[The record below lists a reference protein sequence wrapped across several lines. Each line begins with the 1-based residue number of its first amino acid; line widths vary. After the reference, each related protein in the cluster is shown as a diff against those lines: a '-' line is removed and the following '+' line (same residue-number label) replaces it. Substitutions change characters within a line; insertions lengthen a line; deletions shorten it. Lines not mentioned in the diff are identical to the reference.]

1 MTIFGIALRGI
12 MPAIPDPE
20 AGLSLFFR
28 TNMGPI
34 LTGLIVADIFATIA
48 ATSNSL
54 LVAMAQTAK
63 FDVIEILTSRAPPLW
78 PIVLLLG
85 IVSMAISVNLD
96 SSVVSLVLSSI
107 SLLGAALAP
116 AMMVRVLGWRR
127 SGGSVIAAML
137 AGFAAAALWKF
148 LGFGAILNEA
158 APGILAGLS
167 ANFLTAT
174 AQRRLR
180 TAIAR

>member
-1 MTIFGIALRGI
+1 M
-12 MPAIPDPE
+12 
-20 AGLSLFFR
+20 
-28 TNMGPI
+28 
-34 LTGLIVADIFATIA
+34 
-48 ATSNSL
+48 
-54 LVAMAQTAK
+54 
-63 FDVIEILTSRAPPLW
+63 LTSRAPPLW

-85 IVSMAISVNLD
+85 IVSMVISVNLD

-137 AGFAAAALWKF
+137 VGFVTAALWKF

-158 APGILAGLS
+158 APGILAGLGV
-167 ANFLTAT
+167 NFLTAT
-174 AQRRLR
+174 ALRRLK
-180 TAIAR
+180 TAVAK